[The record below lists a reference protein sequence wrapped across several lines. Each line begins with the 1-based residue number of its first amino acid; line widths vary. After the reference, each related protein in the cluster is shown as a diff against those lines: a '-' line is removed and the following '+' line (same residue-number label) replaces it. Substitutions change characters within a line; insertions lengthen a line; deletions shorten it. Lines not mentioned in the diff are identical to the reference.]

1 MNARIASLGL
11 AALLQPI
18 AARAQ
23 EHHQRGELGSV
34 TFPVT
39 CNAPAQAQMNTAVAM
54 LHSFWFTEA
63 RKAFE
68 AVAQADSACGIAY
81 WGVAMTYFGNPMAG
95 GSTGDAQ
102 KQGWE
107 AATKGAKAGARSE
120 RDRAYVDASV
130 ILYKDYA
137 TVDNATRMRAYEA
150 ALESIVTRFP
160 QDTEAVIFDAI
171 YMVATAAPTDLTFAR
186 QKQAAAILTDLY
198 AKHPQHPGLA
208 HRSEEH

>member
-18 AARAQ
+18 AAGAQ

-34 TFPVT
+34 TFPVS

-95 GSTGDAQ
+95 GSTGQAQADGFAAAQ
-102 KQGWE
+102 K
-107 AATKGAKAGARSE
+107 AAKMGAHND
-120 RDRAYVDASV
+120 RD
-130 ILYKDYA
+130 
-137 TVDNATRMRAYEA
+137 
-150 ALESIVTRFP
+150 
-160 QDTEAVIFDAI
+160 
-171 YMVATAAPTDLTFAR
+171 
-186 QKQAAAILTDLY
+186 
-198 AKHPQHPGLA
+198 
-208 HRSEEH
+208 